1 MTYTEAVEAVKA
13 DIIEAATEMGLDVDW
28 YKSEILNEKYFDE
41 VGKVLLSVEINE
53 KMNKINA

>member
-28 YKSEILNEKYFDE
+28 YKSEIFNEKYFDE
-41 VGKVLLSVEINE
+41 VGRVLLRPEIE
-53 KMNKINA
+53 KKLVCSA

>member
-28 YKSEILNEKYFDE
+28 YKSEILNGKYFDE

>member
-41 VGKVLLSVEINE
+41 VGRVLLSVEINE

>member
-1 MTYTEAVEAVKA
+1 MTYNEAINAVKA

-28 YKSEILNEKYFDE
+28 FKSEILEEDYFNE

-53 KMNKINA
+53 KLNTIS

>member
-28 YKSEILNEKYFDE
+28 YKSEIFNEKYFDE
-41 VGKVLLSVEINE
+41 VGKVLLSVEIN
-53 KMNKINA
+53 KKLNTIS